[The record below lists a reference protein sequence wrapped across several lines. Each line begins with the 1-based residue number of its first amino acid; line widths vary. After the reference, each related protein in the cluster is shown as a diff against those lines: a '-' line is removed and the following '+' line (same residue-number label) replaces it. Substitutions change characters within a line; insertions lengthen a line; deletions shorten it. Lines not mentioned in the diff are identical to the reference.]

1 METDKKVEEYLE
13 RAMSIEKK
21 IWTTV
26 NAEEFGSYQK
36 TIVEIAKMIQL
47 EEHREQIEITP
58 EKDML
63 SVMRDNL
70 DYHKTFA
77 KHKAEID
84 EIEMQR
90 NNPLKIK

>member
-1 METDKKVEEYLE
+1 MTDKKIEDYLE
-13 RAMSIEKK
+13 RAK
-21 IWTTV
+21 V
-26 NAEEFGSYQK
+26 LLNNVLPHGDNYGEFIIG
-36 TIVEIAKMIQL
+36 TVEIAKMIQL
-47 EEHREQIEITP
+47 EEHREQIGITS

-90 NNPLKIK
+90 NNPL